1 MAEEDDCTTCY
12 VCLEDFEE
20 SGRHVPRILPCHH
33 SVCEKCL
40 GQLPEGN
47 HLNCPECRAKHHFD
61 GDIRNFPQNK
71 YILSYIRRM
80 VSLKIRQEGAF
91 RYDIC
96 PEHVR
101 DLSLYCRDPQCRSV
115 ICQLCLLKEHRM
127 HDVVD
132 IEEVETQLREQK
144 EQRKWEERL
153 RRHREMEETKK
164 AQREMEDNWRR
175 GEQIDCLS

>member
-20 SGRHVPRILPCHH
+20 SGHHIPRILPCHH

-47 HLNCPECRAKHHFD
+47 HLNCPECRAKHHF
-61 GDIRNFPQNK
+61 GGNVRNFPQNK
-71 YILSYIRRM
+71 YILAYVRRM
-80 VSLKIRQEGAF
+80 TLLKTRQGAMKF
-91 RYDIC
+91 EIC
-96 PEHVR
+96 REHVR
-101 DLSLYCRDPQCRSV
+101 DLSLYCREQHCGKV

-132 IEEVETQLREQK
+132 IEEVETQKLKVQEEQRKREQK
-144 EQRKWEERL
+144 LKREK
-153 RRHREMEETKK
+153 EMEEMKK
-164 AQREMEDNWRR
+164 KQREIQKQLKK
-175 GEQIDCLS
+175 G